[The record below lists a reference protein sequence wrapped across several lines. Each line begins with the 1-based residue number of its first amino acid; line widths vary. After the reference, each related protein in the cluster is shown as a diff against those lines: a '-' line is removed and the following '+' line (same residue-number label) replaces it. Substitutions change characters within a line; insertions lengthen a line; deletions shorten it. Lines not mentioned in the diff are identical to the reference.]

1 MATALTNA
9 TALGTLDAQRAH
21 TKNASIELARLST
34 GRQNPFASQNSA
46 AESIS
51 AQFGSE
57 AQVLLQAR
65 TNAINGANMLQVV
78 TSAIADQRTLY
89 TTMKTLAVQAASG
102 DIDESVRGQLNV
114 QFLENLTQADEI
126 AIDTNWNGLFLMN
139 GGATTGAAT
148 IAAANAQAANGLVAS
163 GTDFTNA
170 LGAAT
175 KGFISGTADAVRV
188 NLTAANT
195 YDVELDVR
203 NGGIVQTFVAKGFTP
218 TNDATVSLVSNTDS
232 GNIIQLTQGNDTSG
246 MTSEATVLAALQ
258 GALGL
263 GAGATKAQF
272 VSLATAANNGVTGI
286 TTTSAAKAGTYALS
300 YVAGEG
306 TIKLTGGTDNKA
318 YFTDTVANLTAAT
331 YDFGNGISVAVD
343 ATFASATAITQMI
356 VDVDKGG
363 KVSVTF
369 QVGANTTDTVN
380 VDINDCTNAGRGI
393 SSLSIDTVANAQNS
407 INVLSQAIKDSSSDY
422 STIGAKQGRL
432 EITQVSLETSAR
444 NLLAAKANYSDTD
457 IAKALTQFTIFNTMA
472 QVANVATA
480 KSLEENQQLLSL
492 ANKV

>member
-51 AQFGSE
+51 AQLGSE

-65 TNAINGANMLQVV
+65 TNAMNGANMLQVV
-78 TSAIADQRTLY
+78 TSAIADQRSLY

-102 DIDESVRGQLNV
+102 DLDETVRGQLNV
-114 QFLENLTQADEI
+114 QFLENLSQADEI
-126 AIDTNWNGLFLMN
+126 ANDTNWNGLFLMS
-139 GGATTGAAT
+139 GGATSGAAT
-148 IAAANAQAANGLVAS
+148 VAAANAQAANGLVAS

-170 LGAAT
+170 LGANT
-175 KGFISGTADAVRV
+175 KGFISGFAEDFRVTRTA
-188 NLTAANT
+188 NNT
-195 YDVELDVR
+195 YDMELDVR
-203 NGGIVQTFVAKGFTP
+203 NGDNVQTFVARGYTP
-218 TNDATVSLVSNTDS
+218 TDDATVSFISTSDS
-232 GNIIQLTQGNDTSG
+232 GNIIELTQGNDVSG
-246 MTSEATVLAALQ
+246 MTSAATVETA
-258 GALGL
+258 GKIALGL
-263 GAGATKAQF
+263 GAGSTRAQF
-272 VSLATAANNGVTGI
+272 VSLATAANNGVTGF
-286 TTTSAAKAGTYALS
+286 TTTSAAKPGTYAVS
-300 YVAGEG
+300 YVANEG
-306 TIKLTGGTDNKA
+306 KIKITGGPENKA
-318 YFTDTVANLTAAT
+318 YYTDTVANTTAAT
-331 YDFGNGISVAVD
+331 YDFGNGLSINLD
-343 ATFASATAITQMI
+343 NTFASNTAITQMI

-369 QVGANTTDTVN
+369 QVGANTTDTVS
-380 VDINDCTNAGRGI
+380 VDITDCTNTGRGI
-393 SSLSIDTVANAQNS
+393 SSLSIDTVENAQEA
-407 INVLSQAIKDSSSDY
+407 IVKLSQAIKDSSSDY

-457 IAKALTQFTIFNTMA
+457 VAKALTQFTIFNTMA
-472 QVANVATA
+472 QVASVATA
-480 KSLEENQQLLSL
+480 KSLEETQQLLSL

>member
-1 MATALTNA
+1 MATALTNS

-78 TSAIADQRTLY
+78 TSAIADQRSLY

-102 DIDESVRGQLNV
+102 DIDETVRGQLNV

-139 GGATTGAAT
+139 GGATSGAAT
-148 IAAANAQAANGLVAS
+148 VAAANAQAANGLVAS
-163 GTDFTNA
+163 GTNFTNA

-175 KGFISGTADAVRV
+175 KGFISGMAEAVRV

-203 NGGIVQTFVAKGFTP
+203 NGDTVQTFVAKGFTP
-218 TNDATVSLVSNTDS
+218 TNDATVSLVSNSDS
-232 GNIIQLTQGNDTSG
+232 GNIIQLTQGNDVSG

-258 GALGL
+258 GAPGL
-263 GAGATKAQF
+263 GAGATKAQL
-272 VSLATAANNGVTGI
+272 VSLATAANNGVTGV

-306 TIKLTGGTDNKA
+306 KIKLTGGADNKA
-318 YFTDTVANLTAAT
+318 YYTDTVANTTAAT
-331 YDFGNGISVAVD
+331 YDFGNGVSVTVD
-343 ATFASATAITQMI
+343 NTFASATAITQMI

-380 VDINDCTNAGRGI
+380 VDVNDCTNAGRGI
-393 SSLSIDTVANAQNS
+393 SSLSIDTAANAQNA
-407 INVLSQAIKDSSSDY
+407 IAKLSQAIKDSSSDY
-422 STIGAKQGRL
+422 SNIGSKQGRL